1 MPKADAA
8 TPQRKIVALA
18 NGGQAVIVLTGV
30 KAGEPEELT
39 DDEREARRQQ
49 LEQQAARSEL
59 TGYAGNLRAN
69 ADVKIPPDILN
80 PPVF

>member
-1 MPKADAA
+1 MPKTDAA
-8 TPQRKIVALA
+8 APQREVVALP

-30 KAGEPEELT
+30 QAGEPETLT
-39 DDEREARRQQ
+39 TEEREQRRQQ

-59 TGYAGNLRAN
+59 TGYAGNLRAT
-69 ADVKIPPDILN
+69 ADVRIPDDILN